1 MYPSLFITLFLI
13 SLTNA
18 QNELEPIRVQ
28 HRVVHPN
35 LPITP
40 WSELGTVALPNLQFI
55 SPIGSPAT
63 LIPCDTLL
71 NDLVQ
76 FRKSVDPSIEGAM
89 YQVALDRPGVTDGVW
104 PTSVVKAVSRA
115 NIVEYPTSS

>member
-1 MYPSLFITLFLI
+1 MYPSLSVTLLLI
-13 SLTNA
+13 SFANA
-18 QNELEPIRVQ
+18 RNELESIRVQ

-40 WSELGTVALPNLQFI
+40 WSELGTVALPLHSI
-55 SPIGSPAT
+55 SPLGSPAT
-63 LIPCDTLL
+63 LVPSDTLL

-76 FRKSVDPSIEGAM
+76 FKESVDPTIEGAM
-89 YQVALDRPGVTDGVW
+89 YQVALDRPGVADGVW

-115 NIVEYPTSS
+115 NILEPPTSS

>member
-1 MYPSLFITLFLI
+1 MYSSLFITLLLI
-13 SLTNA
+13 SFTNA

-40 WSELGTVALPNLQFI
+40 WSELGTVALPEYI
-55 SPIGSPAT
+55 SSLGSSAT
-63 LIPCDTLL
+63 LVPSDTLL
-71 NDLVQ
+71 NDLDQ
-76 FRKSVDPSIEGAM
+76 FRESVDPTLEGAM

-104 PTSVVKAVSRA
+104 PTSVVKAVSHA
-115 NIVEYPTSS
+115 NIVEHPTSS